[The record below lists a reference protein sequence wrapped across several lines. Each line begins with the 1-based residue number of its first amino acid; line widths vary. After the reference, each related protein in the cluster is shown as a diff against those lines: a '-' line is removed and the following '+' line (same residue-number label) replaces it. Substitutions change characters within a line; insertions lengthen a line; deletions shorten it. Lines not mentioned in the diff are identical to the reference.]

1 MIDSHTHTHYSK
13 HAVGSVNELVEAAI
27 VKGVKVLTI
36 TDHAPFYVDSK
47 NRLLENELNQYFEDI
62 NRAKERYNDEIMILT
77 GLELDFMPDSYS
89 YLEKMLSQLELD
101 FVIGSIH
108 YIPIKNETL
117 KVWDLAHLNKT
128 KVLNSYFSSLR
139 QLIESNLFDVVGHP
153 DTILRSVSED
163 VYWSYIE
170 PLLPL
175 FKKNNIGYELNTSGL
190 RKSSFDIQ
198 LGQKTYDKWSYPSKL
213 VVAELIKLNTAF
225 TIGSDAHDPVDVG
238 RGLQEIIHEFIPI
251 GLKNISY
258 FKSRQRID
266 VNVA

>member
-27 VKGVKVLTI
+27 VKGVKILTI

-47 NRLLENELNQYFEDI
+47 NRLLETELNQYFEDI
-62 NRAKERYNDEIMILT
+62 NRAKEIYRDDIVVLT

-89 YLEKMLSQLELD
+89 YLERMLSQLELD

-108 YIPIKNETL
+108 YIPIKNETV

-128 KVLNSYFSSLR
+128 KVLNSYFTALR

-163 VYWSYIE
+163 VYWSYME

-175 FKKNNIGYELNTSGL
+175 FKKNNTGYELNTSGL
-190 RKSSFDIQ
+190 RKSSFDIE

-213 VVAELIKLNTAF
+213 VVAELIKLSTAL

-238 RGLQEIIHEFIPI
+238 KGLQEIISELIPI

-266 VNVA
+266 VEVA

>member
-27 VKGVKVLTI
+27 VKGVKILTI

-47 NRLLENELNQYFEDI
+47 NRLLETELNQYFEDI
-62 NRAKERYNDEIMILT
+62 NRAKEIYYDDILVLT

-108 YIPIKNETL
+108 YIPIKNETV
-117 KVWDLAHLNKT
+117 KVWDLAHLNKA
-128 KVLNSYFSSLR
+128 KVLNSYFTALG

-163 VYWSYIE
+163 VYWSYME
-170 PLLPL
+170 PLLPF

-190 RKSSFDIQ
+190 RKYSFNIES
-198 LGQKTYDKWSYPSKL
+198 GQKSYDKWSYPSKL
-213 VVAELIKLNTAF
+213 VVAELIKFNTAF
-225 TIGSDAHDPVDVG
+225 TIGSDAHDPLDVG
-238 RGLQEIIHEFIPI
+238 KGLKEIISELIPI
-251 GLKNISY
+251 GLKKISY

-266 VNVA
+266 VDVA